1 MKTPWHWHR
10 LTRLPFL
17 SEGDTG
23 WRAGQV
29 CETARTGVWV
39 WMWEPRAGVWSEKG
53 PKPEPLETATLK
65 RWEEEPERTIC
76 QEEREPGPEGRGRVG
91 RVWSA
96 RWDPVARRGSG
107 GQTTLGPGQLRSN
120 SPVP

>member
-1 MKTPWHWHR
+1 MKKPWHWHR

-23 WRAGQV
+23 WRAGQA

-39 WMWEPRAGVWSEKG
+39 WVWEPRAGVWSEKG

-65 RWEEEPERTIC
+65 RREEEPERTIC
-76 QEEREPGPEGRGRVG
+76 QEEREPGPGGAG
-91 RVWSA
+91 GLGGCGQPGGI
-96 RWDPVARRGSG
+96 RWPGEAAEVRPHWVQGS
-107 GQTTLGPGQLRSN
+107 
-120 SPVP
+120 